1 MYTGGGLWFN
11 ARAFPMTRA
20 LERLLR
26 LQRGDLPRGLL
37 LFAHLFLVICA
48 FLVGQVARDALF
60 LGRFNASMLPF
71 ADMSLFLVV
80 AVAVALYV
88 RAGRRL
94 PLERLISGSLLVFGA
109 MGLGFALLTHGTPS
123 SWIYPAVY
131 IWVGVLGVLAPAQV
145 WTLANYVVTPREA
158 RRLFGFVGAG
168 ATLGATAGGFVSSA
182 LARRFGAESLL
193 VATAT
198 LLLLAIPVVGALWRS
213 RPASLRHASAGGASE
228 REGLRASLR
237 LVLGSGHLRA
247 IAAIVVL
254 SSFVTAVASWQFRAI
269 AQRELVS
276 KDALAVF
283 FGGFNAWVGV
293 LCVAIQLLLTSSM
306 LRRLGLGPVLFLL
319 PLGLLCGSTGMLA
332 FATLSAGVLLKGV
345 DKVLRYSIDRPAMEL
360 LYLPVPT
367 AVKLPA
373 KSFID
378 TVAWRAGDGLA
389 GLVVLAFVTLG
400 GLGPKQLSLV
410 TLPAIGLWLLLA
422 SRVHHRYVATLEES
436 LQQHR
441 LDAERAATTIFDRE
455 TTEVL
460 ATRLG
465 AVDPKEI
472 LYALDLMGAGPQS
485 SAAHPAVRGLLDHA
499 EAGVRCRALSLLSEA
514 GDLSVMARAEQLL
527 HDPALEVRTE
537 ALLYLSRHAHV
548 DPLSRLPE
556 LADFP
561 DYSVRSAV
569 VAVLARLG
577 DGRLEAAE
585 PLFAAMVAEAG
596 EPGRRTRLEAA
607 RLAERLPL
615 PFEESL
621 RRLVQDEDAEVAR
634 TAIRAVGRGDSRPYV
649 DLLIRRLGDPALTS
663 EAKEALVAADEDA
676 LGPLAEA
683 LADRRLAPATRRAI
697 PGVLE
702 RLGGAAAAEV
712 LADNLLDGDA
722 ALRLR
727 ILAALA
733 AARDLQP
740 ELAIDSRLLES
751 ALGAEVLGHYRS
763 YQVLGTILAPGPG
776 QEPIE
781 RGLRAAMREE
791 LERVFR
797 LLDLI
802 HPRRDFRAAWLGLQ
816 SGNAVI
822 HDQALDLL
830 ESLLRPETKALLVPL
845 VDPEIPEPQRVRL
858 AHRLVGAPVETPE
871 QGIDALAS
879 TGDPW
884 LRSCAAYAIGSL
896 GLVTLAHHLE
906 AWRDD
911 PDPLLRETVRQ
922 ARARLAQPRHDA

>member
-1 MYTGGGLWFN
+1 
-11 ARAFPMTRA
+11 MTRA

-37 LFAHLFLVICA
+37 LFAYLFLVICA
-48 FLVGQVARDALF
+48 YLIGQVARDSLF
-60 LGRFNASMLPF
+60 LGRFDASLLPF

-80 AVAVALYV
+80 ALVVAFYV

-94 PLERLISGSLLVFGA
+94 SLDRLIAGSLVAFGF
-109 MGLGFALLTHGTPS
+109 MGLAFAALARLTPP
-123 SWIYPAVY
+123 PAWLFPVVY
-131 IWVGVLGVLAPAQV
+131 VWVGVLGVLAPAQV
-145 WTLANYVVTPREA
+145 WTLANYVLTSREA
-158 RRLFGFVGAG
+158 RRMFGFVGAG
-168 ATLGATAGGFVSSA
+168 ATLGATVGGFLSSV

-193 VATAT
+193 AVTAA
-198 LLLLAIPVVGALWRS
+198 LLLLATALVSALWRS
-213 RPASLRHASAGGASE
+213 RPAALRHAGSGSASE
-228 REGLRASLR
+228 RVGLRASLR

-247 IAAIVVL
+247 ITVIVVL
-254 SSFVTAVASWQFRAI
+254 SSFVTAVASWQFKAI
-269 AQRELVS
+269 AQQALVN
-276 KDALAVF
+276 KNAMAAF
-283 FGGFNAWVGV
+283 FGSFNAWVGL
-293 LCVAIQLLLTSSM
+293 LCVATQFLATASV

-319 PLGLLCGSTGMLA
+319 PLGLLTGSAGLIT
-332 FATLSAGVLLKGV
+332 FATLGAAVVLKGV

-367 AVKLPA
+367 AIKLPA

-389 GLVVLAFVTLG
+389 GLVVLLLATLG
-400 GLGPKQLSLV
+400 GLGPKHLSLV
-410 TLPAIGLWLLLA
+410 TLPAIGIWLLLA

-441 LDAERAATTIFDRE
+441 LDSERASAQVLDRE

-460 ATRLG
+460 ASRLG

-472 LYALDLMGAGPQS
+472 LYALELLGAGQHAT
-485 SAAHPAVRGLLDHA
+485 AAHPAVRGLLDHA
-499 EAGVRCRALSLLSEA
+499 DPEVRRRALAILSEA
-514 GDLSVMARAEQLL
+514 GDLSVMDRVETLL
-527 HDPALEVRTE
+527 HDPDLDVRTE

-548 DPLSRLPE
+548 DPLARVQDF
-556 LADFP
+556 ADFP
-561 DYSVRSAV
+561 DHSVRSAV
-569 VAVLARLG
+569 VAVLCRLG
-577 DGRLEAAE
+577 EGRAEAAE

-596 EPGRRTRLEAA
+596 EAGRRTRLEAA
-607 RLAERLPL
+607 RLAERMPL

-621 RRLVQDEDAEVAR
+621 RQLVRDEDTEVAR
-634 TAIRAVGRGDSRPYV
+634 TAIRAVGRTDPRAYAS
-649 DLLIRRLGDPALTS
+649 LLIARLAEPAL
-663 EAKEALVAADEDA
+663 AGDVKDALVAGGEEA
-676 LGPLAEA
+676 LAPIGEA
-683 LADRRLAPATRRAI
+683 LADRRTPTAARRSL
-697 PGVLE
+697 PEVLE
-702 RLGGAAAAEV
+702 RLGGEPAAEV

-727 ILAALA
+727 ILVALGS
-733 AARDLQP
+733 ARDARPDLP
-740 ELAIDSRLLES
+740 IDPRLLES

-763 YQVLGTILAPGPG
+763 YQILGTISTPGPG
-776 QEPIE
+776 QEPVE

-791 LERVFR
+791 LERIFR
-797 LLDLI
+797 LLDLL
-802 HPRRDFRAAWLGLQ
+802 HPRRDFRAAWVALQ

-845 VDPEIPEPQRVRL
+845 VDPEIPELQRVRL
-858 AHRLVGAPVETPE
+858 AQRLVGAPVETPE

-884 LRSCAAYAIGSL
+884 LRSCAAYAIGSR
-896 GLVTLAHHLE
+896 GLVSLSHHLE

-922 ARARLAQPRHDA
+922 AQRQLAAAAGREV

>member
-1 MYTGGGLWFN
+1 
-11 ARAFPMTRA
+11 MTRA

-37 LFAHLFLVICA
+37 LFAYLFLVICA
-48 FLVGQVARDALF
+48 YVVGQVARDALF
-60 LGRFNASMLPF
+60 LGRFDASLLPF

-80 AVAVALYV
+80 ALVVAVYV

-94 PLERLISGSLLVFGA
+94 SLDRLTVGSLLAFA
-109 MGLGFALLTHGTPS
+109 ALGLGFTLVARASPRAWL
-123 SWIYPAVY
+123 YPVVY
-131 IWVGVLGVLAPAQV
+131 VWVGVLGVLAPAQV
-145 WTLANYVVTPREA
+145 WTLANYVLMPREA

-168 ATLGATAGGFVSSA
+168 ATLGATAGGVVASL
-182 LARRFGAESLL
+182 LARAFGAESLL
-193 VATAT
+193 LAVA
-198 LLLLAIPVVGALWRS
+198 LLLLAASGFVSALWRS
-213 RPASLRHASAGGASE
+213 RPGSLRQQASAPSD
-228 REGLRASLR
+228 RVGLRASLR
-237 LVLGSGHLRA
+237 LVTGSAHLRA
-247 IAAIVVL
+247 ITVIVVL
-254 SSFVTAVASWQFRAI
+254 SSFVTAVASWQLKAI
-269 AQRELVS
+269 AQHALVD
-276 KDALAVF
+276 KNAMAAF
-283 FGGFNAWVGV
+283 FGSFNAWVGA
-293 LCVAIQLLLTSSM
+293 LCVLTQLLLTASV

-319 PLGLLCGSTGMLA
+319 PIGLLAGSAGLLA
-332 FATLSAGVLLKGV
+332 FASLAAAVALKGV

-389 GLVVLAFVTLG
+389 GLGVLALATAG
-400 GLGPKQLSLV
+400 GLAPKYLSLV
-410 TLPAIGLWLLLA
+410 TLPAAGVWLLLA

-436 LQQHR
+436 LQQHK
-441 LDAERAATTIFDRE
+441 LDAERAQAPLLDRE
-455 TTEVL
+455 TAEAL
-460 ATRLG
+460 ASRLS

-472 LYALDLMGAGPQS
+472 LYALELIGSGRQAP
-485 SAAHPAVRGLLDHA
+485 AAHPALRGLLEHGDL
-499 EAGVRCRALSLLSEA
+499 EVRRRALASLSEA
-514 GDLSVMARAEQLL
+514 GDLSVMARAEALL

-537 ALLYLSRHAHV
+537 ALLYLSRHAKV
-548 DPLSRLPE
+548 DPLSRISD

-561 DYSVRSAV
+561 EASVRSAV

-577 DGRLEAAE
+577 GGRLEAAE

-596 EPGRRTRLEAA
+596 EAGRRTRLEAA
-607 RLAERLPL
+607 RLAERMPL

-621 RRLVQDEDAEVAR
+621 RLLVKDEDTEVAR
-634 TAIRAVGRGDSRPYV
+634 TAIRAVARAESKEGFA
-649 DLLIRRLGDPALTS
+649 DLLIARLADPALAGDAKDALLAASGEVLAPLAAALGDPRTPP
-663 EAKEALVAADEDA
+663 AA
-676 LGPLAEA
+676 
-683 LADRRLAPATRRAI
+683 RRAI

-702 RLGGAAAAEV
+702 RIGGEPAAEV

-722 ALRLR
+722 ALRLK
-727 ILAALA
+727 ILVALGG
-733 AARDLQP
+733 ARDARPDLP
-740 ELAIDSRLLES
+740 IDPHLLEA

-763 YQVLGTILAPGPG
+763 YQVLGIILQPGPG
-776 QEPIE
+776 QEPLE

-791 LERVFR
+791 LERIFR
-797 LLDLI
+797 LLDLQ
-802 HPRRDFRAAWLGLQ
+802 HPSRDFRAAWTALQ

-845 VDPEIPEPQRVRL
+845 VDPEIPEAQRVRL
-858 AHRLVGAPVETPE
+858 AQRLVGAPVETTE
-871 QGIDALAS
+871 QGIEALAC

-896 GLVTLAHHLE
+896 GLASLAHHLE

-922 ARARLAQPRHDA
+922 ARQKLAEPPRA

>member
-1 MYTGGGLWFN
+1 VYTGGGLWFN
-11 ARAFPMTRA
+11 AGAPMTRA

-37 LFAHLFLVICA
+37 LFAYLFLVICA

-60 LGRFNASMLPF
+60 LGRFSASLLPF
-71 ADMSLFLVV
+71 ADISLFVSITVV
-80 AVAVALYV
+80 VALYV

-94 PLERLISGSLLVFGA
+94 PLDRLIAGSLLVCGVVS
-109 MGLGFALLTHGTPS
+109 LVFALLAHRS
-123 SWIYPAVY
+123 SPAWLYPLVY
-131 IWVGVLGVLAPAQV
+131 VWVGVLGALAPAQV
-145 WTLANYVVTPREA
+145 WTLANYVLTPREA
-158 RRLFGFVGAG
+158 RRMFGFIGAG
-168 ATLGATAGGFVSSA
+168 ATAGATAGGFISSA

-193 VATAT
+193 VVMA
-198 LLLLAIPVVGALWRS
+198 LCLLLAMALVSELWRS
-213 RPASLRHASAGGASE
+213 RPAALRHVSGPQATEAI
-228 REGLRASLR
+228 GLRAGLR
-237 LVLGSGHLRA
+237 MVMDSPHLRA
-247 IAAIVVL
+247 ISAIVLL
-254 SSFVTAVASWQFRAI
+254 SSFVTTVASWQFRAI
-269 AQRELVS
+269 AQQALVT
-276 KDALAVF
+276 KDAMAAF
-283 FGGFNAWVGV
+283 FGTFNAWVGV
-293 LCVAIQLLLTSSM
+293 LCVATQFLFTASV

-319 PLGLLCGSTGMLA
+319 PLVLLSGSAWLLS
-332 FATLSAGVLLKGV
+332 FATLAAAVLLKGA
-345 DKVLRYSIDRPAMEL
+345 DKVMRYSIDRPAMEL
-360 LYLPVPT
+360 LYLPLAP
-367 AVKLPA
+367 ALKLPS

-378 TVAWRAGDGLA
+378 TVVWRAGDGLA
-389 GLVVLAFVTLG
+389 GLAVLAVATLG
-400 GLGPKQLSLV
+400 GLGPKYLSLV

-422 SRVHHRYVATLEES
+422 SRAHHRYVGTLEEC

-441 LDAERAATTIFDRE
+441 LDAERAGATLFDRE

-472 LYALDLMGAGPQS
+472 LYALELLGSGRQAT
-485 SAAHPAVRGLLDHA
+485 AAHPAVRGLLEHGDA
-499 EAGVRCRALSLLSEA
+499 EVRCRALSLLSEA
-514 GDLSVMARAEQLL
+514 GDLSVLARAEALL

-537 ALLYLSRHAHV
+537 ALLYLSRHAHI
-548 DPLSRLPE
+548 DPLSRVRE

-621 RRLVQDEDAEVAR
+621 RQLVQDEDAEVAR
-634 TAIRAVGRGDSRPYV
+634 TAIRAVARADPRGYV
-649 DLLIRRLGDPALTS
+649 DLLIARLSDPALAS
-663 EAKEALVAADEDA
+663 EAREALVAAGEDA
-676 LGPLAEA
+676 LAPLAAA

-702 RLGGAAAAEV
+702 RVGGEAAAEV
-712 LADNLLDGDA
+712 LSDNLLDGDGS
-722 ALRLR
+722 LRLR

-733 AARDLQP
+733 AARDARP
-740 ELAIDSRLLES
+740 ELALDGRLLES

-763 YQVLGTILAPGPG
+763 YQVLGTILTPGPG

-797 LLDLI
+797 LLDLL

-871 QGIDALAS
+871 QGIEALAC

-896 GLVTLAHHLE
+896 GLGTLAHHLE

-922 ARARLAQPRHDA
+922 ARARLAQPRADA